1 MEQRRTFILKIDEDE
16 VGEQRRIEFDGD
28 DPHLAFGIMERE
40 GAGRSATLWEGKK
53 MLGKLKRVGQTF
65 WELN

>member
-1 MEQRRTFILKIDEDE
+1 MQQRRTFILKIDQDE
-16 VGEQRRIEFDGD
+16 LGEPRRIEFDGD

-40 GAGRSATLWEGKK
+40 GAGRAATLWEGER

-65 WELN
+65 WELS

>member
-1 MEQRRTFILKIDEDE
+1 MQRRTFILKIDHDE
-16 VGEQRRIEFDGD
+16 VGEARRIEFDGD

-40 GAGRSATLWEGKK
+40 GAGRSATLWEGER

-65 WELN
+65 WELS

>member
-1 MEQRRTFILKIDEDE
+1 MQQRRTFILKIDHDE

-40 GAGRSATLWEGKK
+40 GAGRSATLWEGER

>member
-1 MEQRRTFILKIDEDE
+1 MQQRRTFILKIDQDE
-16 VGEQRRIEFDGD
+16 VSEPRRIEFDGH

-40 GAGRSATLWEGKK
+40 GAGKSATLWEGER
-53 MLGKLKRVGQTF
+53 MLGKIRRVGQSY

>member
-1 MEQRRTFILKIDEDE
+1 MQRRRTFILKIEPDD

-40 GAGRSATLWEGKK
+40 GAGRAATLWEGEKL
-53 MLGKLKRVGQTF
+53 LGKLKRVGQTF
-65 WELN
+65 WELG